1 MTQLVD
7 DRLLVKLLGGGDPPR
22 PSEAVW
28 TTGYWYVRLCRA
40 VLGSSGPSGVLSTS
54 FADLPEAMHAPAL
67 RALLE
72 LPERIGLA
80 SLRTLAP
87 LIGHLSRR
95 HRLNALGIEVLAAA
109 VHLQADV
116 YLSAPAPR
124 LEEALRAESRI
135 VEIVAWRR
143 GVRTRSADENF

>member
-7 DRLLVKLLGGGDPPR
+7 DRLLVTVLGGGDPPR

-40 VLGSSGPSGVLSTS
+40 VLGSTGPAGVLSTS
-54 FADLPEAMHAPAL
+54 FAAVPEALHAQAL

-72 LPERIGLA
+72 LPEEIGLA
-80 SLRTLAP
+80 SLRTLGP
-87 LIGHLSRR
+87 LIGQLSRR
-95 HRLNALGIEVLAAA
+95 HQLNALGIEVLAAA
-109 VHLQADV
+109 VHLEADV

-124 LEEALRAESRI
+124 LQKALLAEHRHADI
-135 VEIVAWRR
+135 VR
-143 GVRTRSADENF
+143 

>member
-7 DRLLVKLLGGGDPPR
+7 DRLLVSLLGGGDPTR

-40 VLGSSGPSGVLSTS
+40 VLGSTGPAGVLSTS
-54 FADLPEAMHAPAL
+54 FATLPEALHARAL

-72 LPERIGLA
+72 LPEEVGLV
-80 SLRTLAP
+80 SLRTLGP
-87 LIGHLSRR
+87 LIGQLSRR

-109 VHLQADV
+109 VHLEADV

-124 LEEALRAESRI
+124 LEEALHAEGRQ
-135 VEIVAWRR
+135 VES
-143 GVRTRSADENF
+143 VR